1 MPIDNDTA
9 KREFKRMLHEAN
21 RAMNDIYDLESEVAR
36 LILKYCDEKQLKKR
50 LKGLVELE

>member
-9 KREFKRMLHEAN
+9 KKEFKRMLHDVN

-36 LILKYCDEKQLKKR
+36 LILKYCDEKQLKKKLR
-50 LKGLVELE
+50 GLMELE